1 MLSRIADAQYWMMR
15 YTERTSGILR
25 ILRINFITSLDRT
38 DDYSWKP
45 ILHVYT
51 RLNDAEKEA
60 MSHRGDEVLRYMIS
74 HRENPYALRNV
85 VAQARENARGMQDHV
100 TKEVW
105 ECLNG
110 LYHKVNS
117 NELEKAIERGE
128 QIIFLSNLADHCFLF
143 NGVTDATMPRGEGWH
158 YMNLGKFIERAIQT
172 MDMLDVRFSAIDY
185 DLGSTTNIPYWRN
198 LLLTLSGYE
207 MYLKRYRGGFQ
218 GRNVADMAILNPE
231 FPRSVMYCLHRIE
244 QIINNLSHENVGGT
258 PQLQKQIGRL
268 RAKVEFVEIDQFT
281 SAQLKDFLTETKKDF
296 YQLSSTLGQTYFAY
310 Q

>member
-15 YTERTSGILR
+15 YTERTNGILR

-45 ILHVYT
+45 ILQVYT

-60 MSHRGDEVLRYMIS
+60 LSHRGDEVLRYMIS

-85 VAQARENARGMQDHV
+85 VSQARENARGMQDHV

-117 NELEKAIERGE
+117 NQLEQAIERGE
-128 QIIFLSNLADHCFLF
+128 QIIFLSNLSDHCFLF

-158 YMNLGKFIERAIQT
+158 YMNLGKYVERAIQT
-172 MDMLDVRFSAIDY
+172 MDMLDVRLGAIDY
-185 DLGSTTNIPYWRN
+185 ELGSTTDIPYWRN

-218 GRNVADMAILNPE
+218 GSNVADMAILNPE

-244 QIINNLSHENVGGT
+244 QIINSLSHENVGGT

-268 RAKVEFVEIDQFT
+268 RAKVQFVEIEQFT